1 MATASA
7 ALLTYCARP
16 GATSVRAQRTRSCG
30 LRGKKGTGMAKKRGF
45 LAEMNRQAQLAA
57 KRREQEAKK
66 AAQQQAAAHRRAEQ
80 AARQSERAADQLLR
94 ATAADMKNAEKEAKR
109 LKDEAMHAEVDSRNE
124 DLVVAYDEIDGIL
137 AATLDVDDYVDLEV
151 LRRTPEHPPFDSG
164 PLGSPTMPPPP
175 VVASPEPQFVPPEGA
190 PTGLSGAFGGKKKY
204 AAVLAEAQSAFNA
217 QHEAW
222 RAEVAAVPARTQQA
236 HAQYQ
241 AVENDRSQRLSAA
254 QTAYETECA
263 QREAEVAESNQQL
276 DQLIANLGYDVEEA
290 IQEYV
295 SIVLGNSIYPDGFP
309 VEHDFDFDSPN
320 RELTL
325 KVAVPAP
332 SDVPSTKAFKYVK
345 SSGEITET
353 GLSQKDQK
361 DRYAGAVAA
370 TALRTLHEV
379 FEADRAGRIQTI
391 SLTVGT
397 EALDVAT
404 GQMTETP
411 FIAVATDRPTFEAID
426 LANVVPMATLQ
437 HLNALVSKNPFGLV
451 GIDLSKGVRG

>member
-1 MATASA
+1 
-7 ALLTYCARP
+7 
-16 GATSVRAQRTRSCG
+16 
-30 LRGKKGTGMAKKRGF
+30 MAKSRGF
-45 LAEMNRQAQLAA
+45 LAEMNRQSQLAA
-57 KRREQEAKK
+57 KRREQEAR
-66 AAQQQAAAHRRAEQ
+66 AAARQQAAAHREAEK
-80 AARQSERAADQLLR
+80 AARDAERAAAQLLR

-109 LKDEAMHAEVDSRNE
+109 LNDEAMQAEVDSRNE
-124 DLVVAYDEIDGIL
+124 DLAVAYGEIDGIL
-137 AATLDVDDYVDLEV
+137 SATLDVDDYVNLED
-151 LRRTPEHPPFDSG
+151 LRRRAEHPPFDPG
-164 PLGSPTMPPPP
+164 PLGSSTLPPPP
-175 VVASPEPQFVPPEGA
+175 IAAPSEPQFVPPEGA
-190 PTGLSGAFGGKKKY
+190 PKGLSGAFGGKKKY
-204 AAVLAEAQSAFNA
+204 AAVLAEAQAAFNA

-222 RAEVAAVPARTQQA
+222 RAEVAALPARTEQA
-236 HAQYQ
+236 NAQYQ
-241 AVENDRSQRLSAA
+241 AAENDRLQRLAAA
-254 QTAYETECA
+254 QATHEAECA
-263 QREAEVAESNQQL
+263 QRETEVAESNQQL
-276 DQLIANLGYDVEEA
+276 DQLIANLGYEVEDA

-295 SIVLGNSIYPDGFP
+295 SIVLGNSIYPGAFP
-309 VEHDFDFDSPN
+309 VEHDFEFDSAN

-325 KVAVPAP
+325 RVSVPAP

-353 GLSQKDQK
+353 ALSQKDQK

-379 FEADRAGRIQTI
+379 FEADRVGRVQTI
-391 SLTVGT
+391 SVTVGT

-426 LANVVPMATLQ
+426 LANVLPLATLQ